1 MLQHTEVNIVP
12 MLQQTAD
19 TYPYMNIFL
28 KEIFFE
34 SVFLLFFLTNL
45 FFLYKKAK
53 EFLYVL
59 FIKVVFRYLKK
70 QSRLLFR

>member
-34 SVFLLFFLTNL
+34 SVFLLFFFDKS
-45 FFLYKKAK
+45 FFSLQKTK
-53 EFLYVL
+53 EFLYVV

>member
-1 MLQHTEVNIVP
+1 MLQHTEVNIVSYKTGYIP
-12 MLQQTAD
+12 I
-19 TYPYMNIFL
+19 YEHFS
-28 KEIFFE
+28 KKIFFE
-34 SVFLLFFLTNL
+34 SVFQIFFFWQFF

-59 FIKVVFRYLKK
+59 FTKVVFRYLKK

>member
-28 KEIFFE
+28 KKIFFE
-34 SVFLLFFLTNL
+34 SVFLFFLANL
-45 FFLYKKAK
+45 FFSLQKAK